1 MKYLFNNIIFSFI
14 LLIIFSSISKA
25 NELERILDQ
34 ANKYTV
40 KIYNSTDTP
49 FIEDSYNPSAGSGF
63 LIDKAN
69 GIIVT
74 NAHVAS
80 YSPALNRV
88 NFKHSNPVQSKQ
100 IYIDTDID
108 LALLKI
114 DPASIPK
121 EAVEAKLHCKN
132 DYKQGQ
138 SVVAFGH
145 PAGKDFTI
153 TRGIISAVRFESDF
167 FESIQTDAA
176 INRGNSGGALI
187 DVSTGIVVG
196 INSFGVEDNQG
207 LNFAL
212 PSYTVCKVID
222 LFKNKKDPSPLN
234 FNVIFSNN
242 KEQGKFLKVS
252 EVLTAD
258 NSLKVGDEITQIDG
272 VKVLNPTQLTHES
285 RGKTNITLKIIR
297 DNKEQ
302 ELKLN
307 LKSKGSVTERVGL
320 IFSNVIV
327 SDKASSTRLAI
338 NQRMGNP
345 KSNLVVQNLRSGPAS
360 GKLRK
365 FDVLIYVDG
374 KEFKTVQSL
383 HDYLKDKKEIE
394 VFFRRPS
401 LSEEQKINFT
411 DYHDKIEV
419 KDVKMLRFE

>member
-1 MKYLFNNIIFSFI
+1 MIRFIIPLIF
-14 LLIIFSSISKA
+14 LLITSVKS

-49 FIEDSYNPSAGSGF
+49 FLEDTYNPSAGSGF

-69 GIIVT
+69 GIIIT

-88 NFKHSNPVQSKQ
+88 NFKYSNPVQSKQ
-100 IYIDTDID
+100 AYIDTELD

-114 DPASIPK
+114 DPKLIPNN
-121 EAVEAKLHCKN
+121 AVEAKLHCKN

-187 DVSTGIVVG
+187 DVKTGLVVG
-196 INSFGVEDNQG
+196 INSFGATENQG

-212 PSYTVCKVID
+212 PSYTVCKVVD

-234 FNVIFSNN
+234 FNVIFANN

-252 EVLTAD
+252 EVLTSD
-258 NSLKVGDEITQIDG
+258 NQLKVGDEIIQIDG
-272 VKVLNPTQLTHES
+272 VKIENPTQLSHET
-285 RGKTNITLKIIR
+285 RGKTNVTLKIIR
-297 DNKEQ
+297 DTKEQ

-338 NQRMGNP
+338 NQMMANP
-345 KSNLVVQNLRSGPAS
+345 KGNLVVQNLRSGPAS

-365 FDVLIYVDG
+365 FDVLIYIDG
-374 KEFKTVQSL
+374 KEFKTVQGL

-394 VFFRRPS
+394 VFFRRPD
-401 LSEEQKINFT
+401 LNEQEKVTFR
-411 DYHDKIEV
+411 DLYDKIEV

>member
-1 MKYLFNNIIFSFI
+1 MKYSFLYALFYI
-14 LLIIFSSISKA
+14 LASISSVNA

-49 FIEDSYNPSAGSGF
+49 FLEDTYNPSAGSGF

-121 EAVEAKLHCKN
+121 DAVEAKLHCKN

-167 FESIQTDAA
+167 FEAIQTDAA

-196 INSFGVEDNQG
+196 INSFGAEDNQG

-212 PSYTVCKVID
+212 PSYTVCKIID
-222 LFKNKKDPSPLN
+222 LFKSKKDPSPLN
-234 FNVIFSNN
+234 FNVNFSNN

-258 NSLKVGDEITQIDG
+258 NSLKVGDEIIQIDG

-285 RGKTNITLKIIR
+285 RGKTNITLKIMR

-320 IFSNVIV
+320 MFSNVIV
-327 SDKASSTRLAI
+327 SNKASTTRLAI
-338 NQRMGNP
+338 NQRMANP

-365 FDVLIYVDG
+365 FDVLMYVDG
-374 KEFKTVQSL
+374 KEFKTIQSL

-401 LSEEQKINFT
+401 LDEERKINFT
-411 DYHDKIEV
+411 DFHEKIEV
-419 KDVKMLRFE
+419 KDVKILKFE

>member
-1 MKYLFNNIIFSFI
+1 
-14 LLIIFSSISKA
+14 LLASGARA
-25 NELERILDQ
+25 NELEKILDQ

-63 LIDKAN
+63 LIDKVN
-69 GIIVT
+69 GIIIT

-121 EAVEAKLHCKN
+121 DAVEAKLHCKN

-176 INRGNSGGALI
+176 INRGNSGGSLI

-272 VKVLNPTQLTHES
+272 VKVENPTQLTHES

-320 IFSNVIV
+320 IFSNVII

-338 NQRMGNP
+338 NQKMGNP

>member
-1 MKYLFNNIIFSFI
+1 MIRLFIFI
-14 LLIIFSSISKA
+14 LFYFLALTSSVYA

-49 FIEDSYNPSAGSGF
+49 FIEDSYSPSAGSGF
-63 LIDKAN
+63 LIDKTN

-222 LFKNKKDPSPLN
+222 LFKNKRDPSPLN

-258 NSLKVGDEITQIDG
+258 NGLKVGDELTQIDG

-327 SDKASSTRLAI
+327 SEKASSTRLAI

>member
-1 MKYLFNNIIFSFI
+1 MKYFFLYVLFNFLGSV
-14 LLIIFSSISKA
+14 SSVYA

-49 FIEDSYNPSAGSGF
+49 FLEDTYNPSAGSGF

-121 EAVEAKLHCKN
+121 DAVEAKLHCKN

-167 FESIQTDAA
+167 FEAIQTDAA
-176 INRGNSGGALI
+176 INKGNSGGALI

-196 INSFGVEDNQG
+196 INSFGAEDNQG

-222 LFKNKKDPSPLN
+222 LFKSKKDPSPLN
-234 FNVIFSNN
+234 FNVNFSNN

-252 EVLTAD
+252 EVLTTD
-258 NSLKVGDEITQIDG
+258 NSLKVGDEIIQIDG
-272 VKVLNPTQLTHES
+272 IKVLNPTQLTHES
-285 RGKTNITLKIIR
+285 RGKTNITLKIMR
-297 DNKEQ
+297 ENKEQ

-327 SDKASSTRLAI
+327 SDKASTTRLAI
-338 NQRMGNP
+338 NQRMANP

-365 FDVLIYVDG
+365 FDVLMYVDG
-374 KEFKTVQSL
+374 KEFKTIQSL

-401 LSEEQKINFT
+401 LDEERKINFT
-411 DYHDKIEV
+411 DFHDKIEV

>member
-1 MKYLFNNIIFSFI
+1 MKYPFLYVLFYV
-14 LLIIFSSISKA
+14 LASISNVYA
-25 NELERILDQ
+25 NELEKILDQ

-49 FIEDSYNPSAGSGF
+49 FLEDTYNPSAGSGF
-63 LIDKAN
+63 LIDKVN
-69 GIIVT
+69 GIIIT

-114 DPASIPK
+114 DPSSIPK

-320 IFSNVIV
+320 IFSNVII

-411 DYHDKIEV
+411 DYHDKIQV

>member
-1 MKYLFNNIIFSFI
+1 M
-14 LLIIFSSISKA
+14 LLLASAAKA

-49 FIEDSYNPSAGSGF
+49 FLEDSYSPSSGSGF

-114 DPASIPK
+114 DPTSIPK

-258 NSLKVGDEITQIDG
+258 NLLKVGDEVIQIDG

-285 RGKTNITLKIIR
+285 RGKTNITLKIMR

-307 LKSKGSVTERVGL
+307 LKSKGSVTDRVGL
-320 IFSNVIV
+320 IFSNVII
-327 SDKASSTRLAI
+327 SDKSSSTRLAI
-338 NQRMGNP
+338 NQRMANP

-365 FDVLIYVDG
+365 FDVLMYVDS
-374 KEFKTVQSL
+374 KEFKTIQSL
-383 HDYLKDKKEIE
+383 YDYLKDKKEIE

-401 LSEEQKINFT
+401 LDEERKVSFT
-411 DYHDKIEV
+411 DFHDKIEV
-419 KDVKMLRFE
+419 KDVKMLKFE

>member
-1 MKYLFNNIIFSFI
+1 MMMLASGVR
-14 LLIIFSSISKA
+14 A

-63 LIDKAN
+63 LIDKVN
-69 GIIVT
+69 GIIIT

-121 EAVEAKLHCKN
+121 DAVEAKLHCKN

-212 PSYTVCKVID
+212 PSYTVCKVVD

-320 IFSNVIV
+320 IFSNVII

-383 HDYLKDKKEIE
+383 HEYLKDKKEIE

>member
-1 MKYLFNNIIFSFI
+1 MIRFIIPLIF
-14 LLIIFSSISKA
+14 LLITSAKS

-49 FIEDSYNPSAGSGF
+49 FLEDTYNPSAGSGF

-69 GIIVT
+69 GIIIT

-88 NFKHSNPVQSKQ
+88 NFKYSNPVQSKQ
-100 IYIDTDID
+100 AYIDTELD

-114 DPASIPK
+114 DPKLIPNN
-121 EAVEAKLHCKN
+121 AVEAKLHCKN

-187 DVSTGIVVG
+187 DVNTGLVVG
-196 INSFGVEDNQG
+196 INSFGATENQG

-212 PSYTVCKVID
+212 PSYTVCKVVD

-234 FNVIFSNN
+234 FNVIFANN

-252 EVLTAD
+252 EVLTSD
-258 NSLKVGDEITQIDG
+258 NQLKVGDEIIQIDG
-272 VKVLNPTQLTHES
+272 VKIENPTQLSHET
-285 RGKTNITLKIIR
+285 RGKTNVTLKIIR
-297 DNKEQ
+297 DTKEQ

-307 LKSKGSVTERVGL
+307 LKSKGSVTERIGL
-320 IFSNVIV
+320 IFSNIIV

-338 NQRMGNP
+338 NQMMANP
-345 KSNLVVQNLRSGPAS
+345 KGNLVVQNLRSGPAS

-365 FDVLIYVDG
+365 FDVLIYIDG
-374 KEFKTVQSL
+374 KEFKTVQGL

-394 VFFRRPS
+394 VFFRRPD
-401 LSEEQKINFT
+401 LNEQEKVTFR
-411 DYHDKIEV
+411 DLYDKIEV

>member
-1 MKYLFNNIIFSFI
+1 MIRFIVPLIF
-14 LLIIFSSISKA
+14 LLITSAKS

-49 FIEDSYNPSAGSGF
+49 FLEDTYNPSAGSGF

-69 GIIVT
+69 GIIIT

-88 NFKHSNPVQSKQ
+88 NFKYSNPVQSKQ
-100 IYIDTDID
+100 AYIDTELD

-114 DPASIPK
+114 DPKLIPNN
-121 EAVEAKLHCKN
+121 AVEAKLHCKN

-187 DVSTGIVVG
+187 DIKTGLVVG
-196 INSFGVEDNQG
+196 INSFGATENQG

-212 PSYTVCKVID
+212 PSYTVCKVVD

-234 FNVIFSNN
+234 FNVIFANN

-258 NSLKVGDEITQIDG
+258 NQLKVGDEIIQIDG
-272 VKVLNPTQLTHES
+272 IKIENPTQLSHET
-285 RGKTNITLKIIR
+285 RGKTNVTLKIIR
-297 DNKEQ
+297 DTKEQ

-320 IFSNVIV
+320 IFSNIIV

-338 NQRMGNP
+338 NQMMANP
-345 KSNLVVQNLRSGPAS
+345 KGNLVVQNLRSGPAS

-365 FDVLIYVDG
+365 FDVLIYIDG
-374 KEFKTVQSL
+374 KEFKTVQGL

-394 VFFRRPS
+394 IFFRRPD
-401 LSEEQKINFT
+401 LNEQEKVTFR
-411 DYHDKIEV
+411 DLYDKIEV

>member
-1 MKYLFNNIIFSFI
+1 MKKII
-14 LLIIFSSISKA
+14 LIILALTSNVYA

-49 FIEDSYNPSAGSGF
+49 FLEDSYSPSSGSGF

-100 IYIDTDID
+100 TYIDTDID

-121 EAVEAKLHCKN
+121 DAVEAKLHCKN

-258 NSLKVGDEITQIDG
+258 NLLKVGDEVIQIDG

-285 RGKTNITLKIIR
+285 RGKTNITLKIMR

-302 ELKLN
+302 EIKLN
-307 LKSKGSVTERVGL
+307 LKSKGSVTDRVGL
-320 IFSNVIV
+320 IFSNVII
-327 SDKASSTRLAI
+327 SDKSSSTRLAI
-338 NQRMGNP
+338 NQRMANP

-365 FDVLIYVDG
+365 FDVLMYVDG

-383 HDYLKDKKEIE
+383 YDYLKDKKEIE

-401 LSEEQKINFT
+401 LDEERKVSFT
-411 DYHDKIEV
+411 DFHDKIEV
-419 KDVKMLRFE
+419 KDVKMLKFE

>member
-1 MKYLFNNIIFSFI
+1 MKYSFLYALFYI
-14 LLIIFSSISKA
+14 LASISSVNA

-49 FIEDSYNPSAGSGF
+49 FLEDTYNPSAGSGF

-69 GIIVT
+69 GIIIT

-121 EAVEAKLHCKN
+121 DAVEAKLHCKN

-138 SVVAFGH
+138 NVVAFGH

-212 PSYTVCKVID
+212 PSYTVCKIID

-258 NSLKVGDEITQIDG
+258 SSLKVGDEITQIDG

-285 RGKTNITLKIIR
+285 RGKTNVTLKIIR

-307 LKSKGSVTERVGL
+307 LKPKGSVTERVGL

-338 NQRMGNP
+338 NQRMANP

>member
-1 MKYLFNNIIFSFI
+1 MKKIIIII
-14 LLIIFSSISKA
+14 LALTSNVYA

-49 FIEDSYNPSAGSGF
+49 FLEDSYSPSSGSGF

-100 IYIDTDID
+100 IYIDIDID

-258 NSLKVGDEITQIDG
+258 NLLKVGDEVIQIDG

-285 RGKTNITLKIIR
+285 RGKTNITLKIMR

-307 LKSKGSVTERVGL
+307 LKSKGSVTDRVGL
-320 IFSNVIV
+320 IFSNVII
-327 SDKASSTRLAI
+327 SDKSSSTRLAI
-338 NQRMGNP
+338 NQRMANP

-365 FDVLIYVDG
+365 FDVLMYVDS
-374 KEFKTVQSL
+374 KEFKTIQSL
-383 HDYLKDKKEIE
+383 YDYLKDKKEIE

-401 LSEEQKINFT
+401 LDEERKVSFT
-411 DYHDKIEV
+411 DFHDKIEV
-419 KDVKMLRFE
+419 KDVKMLKFE

>member
-1 MKYLFNNIIFSFI
+1 MTNKIILI
-14 LLIIFSSISKA
+14 LSGVLLLVSGAKA
-25 NELERILDQ
+25 NELEKILDQ

-49 FIEDSYNPSAGSGF
+49 FLEDTYNPSAGSGF

-121 EAVEAKLHCKN
+121 DAVEAKLHCKN

-167 FESIQTDAA
+167 FEAIQTDAA

-196 INSFGVEDNQG
+196 INSFGAEDNQG

-222 LFKNKKDPSPLN
+222 LFKSKKDPSPLN
-234 FNVIFSNN
+234 FNVNFSNN

-258 NSLKVGDEITQIDG
+258 NSLKVGDEIIQIDG

-327 SDKASSTRLAI
+327 SDKASTTRLAI
-338 NQRMGNP
+338 NQRMANP

-383 HDYLKDKKEIE
+383 HEYLKDKKEIE

>member
-1 MKYLFNNIIFSFI
+1 MNKIIIFI
-14 LLIIFSSISKA
+14 LALTSSVYA
-25 NELERILDQ
+25 NDLEKILDQ

-40 KIYNSTDTP
+40 MIYNSTDTP
-49 FIEDSYNPSAGSGF
+49 FIEDSYNTALGSGF

-69 GIIVT
+69 GIIIT

-88 NFKHSNPVQSKQ
+88 NFKHSNPVQAKQ
-100 IYIDTDID
+100 AYIDADID

-114 DPASIPK
+114 DPALIPK
-121 EAVEAKLHCKN
+121 DAVEAKMQCKN

-138 SVVAFGH
+138 GVVAFGH

-176 INRGNSGGALI
+176 INGGNSGGALI
-187 DVSTGIVVG
+187 DISSGLVVG
-196 INSFGVEDNQG
+196 INSFGAEDNQG

-222 LFKNKKDPSPLN
+222 LFKSKKDPSPLN

-252 EVLTAD
+252 EVLNSD
-258 NSLKVGDEITQIDG
+258 NQLKVGDEILQIDG
-272 VKVLNPTQLTHES
+272 AKVENPTQLSHES
-285 RGKTNITLKIIR
+285 RGKTNVTLKILR
-297 DNKEQ
+297 DKKEQ
-302 ELKLN
+302 EVKIN
-307 LKSKGSVTERVGL
+307 LKSKGSITERVGL

-327 SDKASSTRLAI
+327 GEKSSSTRLPI
-338 NQRMGNP
+338 NQRMSNP
-345 KSNLVVQNLRSGPAS
+345 KSNLTVQNLRSGPAA
-360 GKLRK
+360 GKLRR
-365 FDVLIYVDG
+365 FDVLMYIDG
-374 KEFKTVQSL
+374 KEFKDVQSL
-383 HDYLKDKKEIE
+383 YEYLKDKKEIE

-401 LSEEQKINFT
+401 LNEERKINFT

-419 KDVKMLRFE
+419 KDVKMLKFE

>member
-1 MKYLFNNIIFSFI
+1 MKYSFLYALFYI
-14 LLIIFSSISKA
+14 LASISSVNA

-49 FIEDSYNPSAGSGF
+49 FLEDTYNPSAGSGF

-69 GIIVT
+69 GIIIT

-121 EAVEAKLHCKN
+121 DAVEAKLHCKN

-212 PSYTVCKVID
+212 PSYTVCKIID

-258 NSLKVGDEITQIDG
+258 SSLKVGDELTQIDG

-285 RGKTNITLKIIR
+285 RGKTNITLKIVR

-307 LKSKGSVTERVGL
+307 LKPKGSVTERVGL

-338 NQRMGNP
+338 NQRMANP

-401 LSEEQKINFT
+401 LDEERKVNFT
-411 DYHDKIEV
+411 DFHDKIEV